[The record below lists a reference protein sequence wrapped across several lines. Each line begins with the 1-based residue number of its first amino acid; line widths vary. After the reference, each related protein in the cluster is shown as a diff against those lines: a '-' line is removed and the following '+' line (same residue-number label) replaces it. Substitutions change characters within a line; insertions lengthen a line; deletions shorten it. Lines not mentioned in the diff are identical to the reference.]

1 MKKYENFCAAL
12 KNLHAVFDYSESYDN
27 VVLTGLTALYEI
39 CFEQSWKAM
48 KEILQW
54 NGVPEAK
61 TGSPKQVLKA
71 AYQAGMLSDEALW
84 LEALSTRNNVAHA
97 YNQTIALD
105 IVAGTKQT
113 YYQMFTELKTELE
126 TNWIS

>member
-1 MKKYENFCAAL
+1 
-12 KNLHAVFDYSESYDN
+12 
-27 VVLTGLTALYEI
+27 
-39 CFEQSWKAM
+39 
-48 KEILQW
+48 
-54 NGVPEAK
+54 
-61 TGSPKQVLKA
+61 
-71 AYQAGMLSDEALW
+71 MLSDEALW

>member
-1 MKKYENFCAAL
+1 
-12 KNLHAVFDYSESYDN
+12 
-27 VVLTGLTALYEI
+27 
-39 CFEQSWKAM
+39 M